1 MDNGV
6 ENLSRQQHNTLEHQH
21 KVTKEF
27 YNTTGGVDDRFKP
40 KYRQHTRPLID
51 NDIPTSIHRQPKFGK
66 RAYDRDGIRRFHWEQ
81 KDEYEVYRDD
91 HGHARGVDG
100 HIIHVSKDDI
110 KNLLERA
117 PMDEQS
123 YISQEKN
130 EDDFQ
135 MKLDGVY
142 YPLKD
147 NISWLTTCMEEMR
160 QDIAI
165 MQTHRAAKATTPA
178 SIDIY
183 ISPSIGDAPSQSN
196 LTKYKPDSYTRAERE
211 IVEIQRYSASHPE
224 ASTSINRGIQISIN
238 EATPTDRGQLVTKI
252 VEDREYNCNNE
263 GQMAQRRRGNERLHC
278 TSPAATNDNILTSI
292 DIYSSLIALK
302 RQKWINLSTILHLLR
317 MFEGT
322 KADLQP
328 N

>member
-21 KVTKEF
+21 KVTNEF

-196 LTKYKPDSYTRAERE
+196 LTKYKPDSYTRAEVDQMLKEIYRTLGATKDRLGRRFDDIYFPWDITRE
-211 IVEIQRYSASHPE
+211 SS
-224 ASTSINRGIQISIN
+224 RGINIDQQRHPDIDQRSHTNRPRTASNKGGIIRSDTINHDEEISDDTYTTLVRHQF
-238 EATPTDRGQLVTKI
+238 ELECLGDRL
-252 VEDREYNCNNE
+252 
-263 GQMAQRRRGNERLHC
+263 
-278 TSPAATNDNILTSI
+278 
-292 DIYSSLIALK
+292 
-302 RQKWINLSTILHLLR
+302 
-317 MFEGT
+317 
-322 KADLQP
+322 
-328 N
+328 